1 MINKGL
7 YFFIIG
13 SFIGWILEIVFKI
26 ISKED
31 VVRAGMANGP
41 FCILYGIGTFVL
53 AMVISKYTKNVFLIF
68 LFSSIILTS
77 LEYVTGLLLDKVYE
91 VELWDYSKLKF
102 GINKYISLEFMII
115 WGVLGVIFIKYILP
129 NLNKIYI
136 YLDGPILITMI
147 YIATVY
153 IFIDYLYTSIKILSM
168 K

>member
-26 ISKED
+26 ISKEE

-41 FCILYGIGTFVL
+41 FCILYGMGTFVL
-53 AMVISKYTKNVFLIF
+53 AMIISKYTKNVFLIF
-68 LFSSIILTS
+68 IFSSIILTS
-77 LEYVTGLLLDKVYE
+77 LEYATGLLLDKVYE

-102 GINKYISLEFMII
+102 GINKYISFEFMLI
-115 WGVLGVIFIKYILP
+115 WGVLGVIFINYILP

-147 YIATVY
+147 YIVAIY
-153 IFIDYLYTSIKILSM
+153 ILIDYIYTSIRILSM